1 MMTMNDSEERKQI
14 EKTNSDNFWRGWVSI
29 QIKHLYIFLNY
40 WLQFEI
46 YIINSYNE
54 LIFTTQLT
62 LWWLYLCSTNK
73 KKSPKIKELNLNNKV
88 VRRWLLSVCLS
99 SVSFAIKDFVITW
112 HFGNADATIDETL
125 LTLADRLVFCSITA

>member
-1 MMTMNDSEERKQI
+1 MTMNDSEERKQI
-14 EKTNSDNFWRGWVSI
+14 EKTNSDNFRRGWVSI

-62 LWWLYLCSTNK
+62 LWWLYLCSRNK
-73 KKSPKIKELNLNNKV
+73 KKSPKIKERNLNNKV
-88 VRRWLLSVCLS
+88 VRRWLLSECLS
-99 SVSFAIKDFVITW
+99 SVSFAMKDFVTIW
-112 HFGNADATIDETL
+112 HFCNADATIDETL